1 MTKGTSNA
9 AALEDET
16 FGKPYNHRVV
26 VRLIPYVLPYK
37 GLVAAATI
45 AMLVFTG
52 TQVAVPY
59 LIKIGIDDFIMA
71 GDLVGLSWIAGL
83 FIANAAVNWIANY
96 STEVAL
102 SRAGQRVLYRLRSDM
117 FSHLQRQSLTFADKT
132 EVGRIMSRVQGD
144 VYQLQEFISVA
155 VITLGDMLS
164 LVGIVTVML
173 VMNFKLGLIA
183 MAAIPVL
190 IAIMAFWQRFAG
202 ESFVR
207 TRRAISTVNGEFSQN
222 ITGVRVV
229 QSMNRQKRNLEIFD
243 GKNRDNR
250 DASLYAGRLSAGLLP
265 PVDIHTALCIGLA
278 LLFGA
283 RMVNA
288 GALEV
293 GALTAYILY
302 IQRLFDPVRSLTMQY
317 AQLQRA
323 MASGS
328 RIFELL
334 DMEPDL
340 VDVPDAKD
348 LPALTGELE
357 FRNVSY
363 SYVPGQP
370 VLKNV
375 DLHVK
380 PGETVAI
387 VGPTGAGKTTLVSLI
402 SRFYDVPRGQGAILV
417 DGYDIRDVTRKSLAS
432 QISMVLQEP
441 FLFSGTVRENIK
453 YNHVDVT
460 DQQMIAAAKAV
471 GAHDFIVKLEDEY
484 DTVLHERG
492 VNLSIGQRQLLSFAR
507 AIVADPRILI
517 LDEATA
523 SIDSYTEVMIQKAL
537 QTLLEGRT
545 AIVIA
550 HRLSTIRGADKIVV
564 LNKGQ
569 IVEIGRHNELL
580 DRNGLYAL
588 LYRMNYAAI
597 EQPVHAPTNGAS
609 GNGVP
614 GTVLSTNR
622 TQSTG
627 ASPNGGSP
635 NGAHASGASP
645 DGARKDRS
653 RA

>member
-1 MTKGTSNA
+1 MTKGTADA
-9 AALEDET
+9 AALDDET
-16 FGKPYNHRVV
+16 FGKPYNHPVV

-37 GLVAAATI
+37 GLVAAATV

-59 LIKIGIDDFIMA
+59 LIKIGIDDFILA

-83 FIANAAVNWIANY
+83 FMLNAAVNWVANY
-96 STEVAL
+96 STEIAL

-117 FSHLQRQSLTFADKT
+117 FSHLQRQSLTFADKS

-144 VYQLQEFISVA
+144 VYQLQEFVA
-155 VITLGDMLS
+155 VAVTTLGDMLS

-173 VMNFKLGLIA
+173 VMNVKLGLIA
-183 MAAIPVL
+183 MAAIPLL
-190 IAIMAFWQRFAG
+190 IVIVAFWQRLARA
-202 ESFVR
+202 SFVR
-207 TRRAISTVNGEFSQN
+207 TRTAISTVNGEFSQN

-250 DASLYAGRLSAGLLP
+250 DASLFAGRLTAGLIP
-265 PVDIHTALCIGLA
+265 PVDILTALSIGLA

-288 GALEV
+288 GALEI

-317 AQLQRA
+317 TQLQRA

-340 VDVPDAKD
+340 VDIPDAKD
-348 LPALTGELE
+348 LPRLTGELE
-357 FRNVSY
+357 FRNVSFG
-363 SYVPGQP
+363 YVPGQP
-370 VLKNV
+370 VLENV

-484 DTVLHERG
+484 ETVLHERG

-523 SIDSYTEVMIQKAL
+523 SIDSYTEAMIQKAL

-569 IVEIGRHNELL
+569 IVEIGKHNALL
-580 DRNGLYAL
+580 DQDGLYAH
-588 LYRMNYAAI
+588 LYHMNYAAI
-597 EQPVHAPTNGAS
+597 EQSLHAPTNG
-609 GNGVP
+609 
-614 GTVLSTNR
+614 

-635 NGAHASGASP
+635 NDARTNGASP
-645 DGARKDRS
+645 NTARKDSS